1 MTDYLTINGSQINM
15 VTWDVALDRCTPYT
29 RGGISE
35 LEFSRIV
42 GALAALPDPWSGL
55 SCSWSNGSSYP
66 GTTYFSGTIVGYTD
80 RYDSELGW
88 VRDYRALGLENLGT
102 YVPVTDSNTLSDSA
116 QFNMPSNAINSLPS
130 RMGRTCGQAVLD
142 VLSMSENAAALQA
155 YGIGNYTSTGSGAT
169 ASATMTVGNTLAT
182 YGTISGLVLGTGGS
196 GYGTTP
202 PSVTIVGPCTTQAV
216 YTANLTAGSVSSF
229 TQVSAGAGYTT
240 PPAVIISTLPS
251 VTITDLAALTVIPPF
266 VMTFCGER
274 LLQSVESIIQSC
286 HPNHW
291 LWVDPTGNIRVF
303 DQRVTTDYT
312 VTLGKPASG
321 GAEPDGTYGNRWM
334 MPQLHRDLSDTYSQ
348 LIVRGDTDISGITL
362 SVLPTA
368 ATGTIVYNSALTG
381 GVNVNTGGL
390 YPDFAYGSYT
400 TSAAAA
406 AAYDP
411 HSFVT
416 QSLQGGQDQGSCT
429 CSSTTSV
436 VIQSFN
442 TSLVLTSDQLDQSS
456 SGLHAVLTVSQAF
469 GSGIAQMFST
479 SVIANTSTTSGAS
492 TLTVSPPLPATT
504 YTSYFLTFSSQMG
517 NVVYRRYIA
526 TQAGV
531 GALLQNYFPYPFAY
545 RNVDGTAAA
554 LTSAATG
561 MVLWSASGSAPYQE
575 SDFSITVDPESGTIS
590 FPRPTALVYGGGVVT
605 PPSNVMAFVPI
616 ATGDLTITVPSVG
629 SYAGTLYSVE
639 GIERTKTITLRDWTE
654 YGTNANIPIFAAE
667 QFDAIKD
674 VVVEGSI
681 NYLGL
686 ATTYLTPGASVS
698 ITGQGY
704 TTGWETLQTSP
715 MPAGLPVASV
725 DVTFNWG
732 GQGSSYITTL
742 HLTNRKAKYTGEVF
756 TRPPTTGQA
765 LGGAFGAGHAEAWG
779 KGIAGL
785 TGSEHNAAA
794 DGLDEIGL
802 FEGLDEIDGGG
813 GAGGGGGRKS
823 PRVAMPTHPEAGLG
837 QAASPSGGPASSSGS
852 SSRSWDAPDESWEQ
866 PVSATGPPPA
876 AGNSRGVDLMAPP
889 PGATRVT
896 DPTNP
901 EHYMESYGPPAPAAA
916 AAAAATP
923 SGQPSSPAE
932 WLKHYQDKQAMPNEA
947 QGVIDAERQAAQQ
960 AGQSVTGKPYVPTLD
975 EALDNPINKPPPSA
989 ADLDRIDKESQ
1000 ATPEAQAQSAKNR
1013 AAVEK
1018 MRAEGGVPQ

>member
-42 GALAALPDPWSGL
+42 GVLAALPDPWSGL

-88 VRDYRALGLENLGT
+88 VRDYRALGLENLGS
-102 YVPVTDSNTLSDSA
+102 YVPVTDSNTLSDSI
-116 QFNMPSNAINSLPS
+116 QFNMPSNAINSIPS

-169 ASATMTVGNTLAT
+169 AVATMTVGNTLAT
-182 YGTISGLVLGTGGS
+182 YGTVSGLVLGAGGS

-216 YTANLTAGSVSSF
+216 YTANLTGGGVSSF
-229 TQVSAGAGYTT
+229 TQVSAGAGYTS

-303 DQRVTTDYT
+303 DQRSTTNYT
-312 VTLGKPASG
+312 ITLGKPVSG

-334 MPQLHRDLSDTYSQ
+334 MPQLHRDLSDTYSK
-348 LIVRGDTDISGITL
+348 LIVRGDTDVSAITL

-411 HSFVT
+411 NSFHT

-429 CSSTTSV
+429 CSSTTQV
-436 VIQSFN
+436 DIQSFN
-442 TSLVLTSDQLDQSS
+442 TSLVLTSDQLDQST
-456 SGLHAVLTVSQAF
+456 SGLHAILTVTQSF

-479 SVIANTSTTSGAS
+479 SVVANTSTSSGAS

-504 YTSYFLTFSSQMG
+504 YTAYFLTFSSQMG

-545 RNVDGTAAA
+545 KNADGTAAA

-590 FPRPTALVYGGGVVT
+590 FPRPTAMVYGGGVVT

-616 ATGDLTITVPSVG
+616 ATGDLTVHSPSSG
-629 SYAGTLYSVE
+629 YAGTLYTVE
-639 GIERTKTITLRDWTE
+639 GISRTKTITLRDWTQF
-654 YGTNANIPIFAAE
+654 GTNANIQTFCDE
-667 QFDAIKD
+667 QFDSIKD

-686 ATTYLTPGASVS
+686 ATTYLTPALRFRSPGKVTRPAGKHFRPHRCPRGCRSHRS
-698 ITGQGY
+698 TSRSTG
-704 TTGWETLQTSP
+704 EARARPTSP
-715 MPAGLPVASV
+715 RCISPIASRSTPA
-725 DVTFNWG
+725 TFSPG
-732 GQGSSYITTL
+732 P
-742 HLTNRKAKYTGEVF
+742 
-756 TRPPTTGQA
+756 RPRA
-765 LGGAFGAGHAEAWG
+765 RH
-779 KGIAGL
+779 
-785 TGSEHNAAA
+785 SAATSGPA
-794 DGLDEIGL
+794 TP
-802 FEGLDEIDGGG
+802 
-813 GAGGGGGRKS
+813 K
-823 PRVAMPTHPEAGLG
+823 
-837 QAASPSGGPASSSGS
+837 GGP
-852 SSRSWDAPDESWEQ
+852 REW
-866 PVSATGPPPA
+866 A
-876 AGNSRGVDLMAPP
+876 ACSD
-889 PGATRVT
+889 T
-896 DPTNP
+896 
-901 EHYMESYGPPAPAAA
+901 
-916 AAAAATP
+916 
-923 SGQPSSPAE
+923 
-932 WLKHYQDKQAMPNEA
+932 
-947 QGVIDAERQAAQQ
+947 
-960 AGQSVTGKPYVPTLD
+960 
-975 EALDNPINKPPPSA
+975 SA
-989 ADLDRIDKESQ
+989 ARRPDS
-1000 ATPEAQAQSAKNR
+1000 P
-1013 AAVEK
+1013 
-1018 MRAEGGVPQ
+1018 G

>member
-1 MTDYLTINGSQINM
+1 MTDYLTINGSQIDM
-15 VTWDVALDRCTPYT
+15 VAWDAALDRCTPYT
-29 RGGISE
+29 RGGVSE
-35 LEFSRIV
+35 LNFSRIV
-42 GALAALPDPWSGL
+42 GTLAALPDPWSGL
-55 SCSWSNGSSYP
+55 SCSWSHGSSYP
-66 GTTYFSGTIVGYTD
+66 GTVYFSGTIVGYTD

-88 VRDYRALGLENLGT
+88 VRDYSALGLENLGS

-142 VLSMSENAAALQA
+142 VLSMSENAAALQS

-169 ASATMTVGNTLAT
+169 ASATMSVGNTLAT
-182 YGTISGLVLGTGGS
+182 YGTITGLVLGTGGT

-202 PSVTIVGPCTTQAV
+202 PTVVIVGPCTTQAV

-229 TQVSAGAGYTT
+229 SQTSAGSGYTT
-240 PPAVIISTLPS
+240 PPAVIISTLPTA
-251 VTITDLAALTVIPPF
+251 TITDLAALTVIPPF

-274 LLQSVESIIQSC
+274 LLQSVESIIQGC

-291 LWVDPTGNIRVF
+291 LWVDPTGTIRVF
-303 DQRVTTDYT
+303 DQRVTTNYT
-312 VTLGKPASG
+312 VTLGNPSTSP
-321 GAEPDGTYGNRWM
+321 EPDGTFGNRWL
-334 MPQLHRDLSDTYSQ
+334 MPQLHRDLSDTYSR
-348 LIVRGDTDISGITL
+348 LIVRGDTDVSGITL

-390 YPDFAYGSYT
+390 YPDFAYGAYT

-429 CSSTTSV
+429 CSSTTQV

-442 TSLVLTSDQLDQSS
+442 TSLVLTSNQLDQST
-456 SGLHAVLTVSQAF
+456 SGLHAILTVSQAF
-469 GSGIAQMFST
+469 GGGIAQMFST

-504 YTSYFLTFSSQMG
+504 YTSYFLTFSSQSG

-545 RNVDGTAAA
+545 RNADGTAAA

-561 MVLWSASGSAPYQE
+561 MVLWSASGSAPFQE

-590 FPRPTALVYGGGVVT
+590 FPRPTSLVYGGGVVT
-605 PPSNVMAFVPI
+605 PPSNVMCFVPI
-616 ATGDLTITVPSVG
+616 ATGDLTLTSPSSG
-629 SYAGTLYSVE
+629 FAGTLYTVE
-639 GIERTKTITLRDWTE
+639 GVQRTKTITLRDWTQF
-654 YGTNANIPIFAAE
+654 GTNANIQTFADE
-667 QFDAIKD
+667 QFDSIKD

-704 TTGWETLQTSP
+704 TTGWETLQSSP

-732 GQGSSYITTL
+732 GQGASYITTL
-742 HLTNRKAKYTGEVF
+742 HLTNRKQKYTGDIF

-765 LGGAFGAGHAEAWG
+765 LGGSFGAGHAAAWD
-779 KGIAGL
+779 KGMAGL
-785 TGSEHNAAA
+785 MGSERGAAG
-794 DGLDEIGL
+794 DGQDEVIPFVGLDEIG
-802 FEGLDEIDGGG
+802 GPPAGV
-813 GAGGGGGRKS
+813 GGGGGGSSRKS
-823 PRVAMPTHPEAGLG
+823 PRVPMPTHPEAGLG
-837 QAASPSGGPASSSGS
+837 QPAADPNQHISGGGSWSAPPAAAPTTDSGS

-866 PVSATGPPPA
+866 PVPATGPLPA
-876 AGNSRGVDLMAPP
+876 VGNSRA
-889 PGATRVT
+889 
-896 DPTNP
+896 
-901 EHYMESYGPPAPAAA
+901 
-916 AAAAATP
+916 
-923 SGQPSSPAE
+923 
-932 WLKHYQDKQAMPNEA
+932 
-947 QGVIDAERQAAQQ
+947 
-960 AGQSVTGKPYVPTLD
+960 
-975 EALDNPINKPPPSA
+975 
-989 ADLDRIDKESQ
+989 
-1000 ATPEAQAQSAKNR
+1000 
-1013 AAVEK
+1013 
-1018 MRAEGGVPQ
+1018 